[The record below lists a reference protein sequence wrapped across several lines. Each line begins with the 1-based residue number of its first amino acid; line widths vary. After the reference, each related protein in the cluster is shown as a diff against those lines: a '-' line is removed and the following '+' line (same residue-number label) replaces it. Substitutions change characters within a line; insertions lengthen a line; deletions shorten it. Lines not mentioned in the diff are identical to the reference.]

1 MAPKRSMGVPP
12 PPPPSVPAGRLL
24 SRQQSVGKL
33 KKSSIMSSL
42 FRELKTKLEG
52 SRLQFKLSSRTKKQF
67 VGSAGGKEGLAA
79 FLRELTK
86 RSPFFQQIEEDAKN
100 HAKTI
105 LELKAAIN
113 CFQTKDMTELIKF
126 QQHMEAIL
134 EVLTDENQVLA
145 KFEDFPIKKLET
157 IRAAA
162 ALYSK
167 SNLVVSNLKNWE
179 VKSPAAQL
187 LNKFDC
193 YFTKVKEELDAFE
206 RTKDEESRNF
216 KSHGIDF
223 DFNIFVTI
231 KELMVDVS
239 SNCMELVLKEWRE
252 TKGAN
257 DAEKKANQNLLWRA
271 FKLAFRVYS
280 FAGGSVLTS
289 WLKNWLMKFCVLLLH
304 LPSPKQ
310 IPQYSIFN
318 LSFFTNY

>member
-1 MAPKRSMGVPP
+1 MAPKRSIGVPP

-52 SRLQFKLSSRTKKQF
+52 SRLQIKLSSRTKKQF
-67 VGSAGGKEGLAA
+67 GGSAGGKEGLAA

-86 RSPFFQQIEEDAKN
+86 RSPFFQKIEEDAQN

-113 CFQTKDMTELIKF
+113 SFQTKDMTELIKF

-239 SNCMELVLKEWRE
+239 SNCMELVLKEWGE

-257 DAEKKANQNLLWRA
+257 DAEKKANKNLLWRA

-280 FAGGSVLTS
+280 FAGGNDERADKLAKELANEVLCGS
-289 WLKNWLMKFCVLLLH
+289 S
-304 LPSPKQ
+304 SPPK
-310 IPQYSIFN
+310 P
-318 LSFFTNY
+318 

>member
-1 MAPKRSMGVPP
+1 MAPKRGMGVPP
-12 PPPPSVPAGRLL
+12 PLPPSVPAGRLL
-24 SRQQSVGKL
+24 SRQQS
-33 KKSSIMSSL
+33 
-42 FRELKTKLEG
+42 
-52 SRLQFKLSSRTKKQF
+52 LSSRTKKQF
-67 VGSAGGKEGLAA
+67 GGSAGGKEGLAA

-113 CFQTKDMTELIKF
+113 SFRTKDMTELIKF
-126 QQHMEAIL
+126 QQYMEAIL

-239 SNCMELVLKEWRE
+239 SNCMELVLKEWGE

-257 DAEKKANQNLLWRA
+257 DAEKKANKNLLWRT

-280 FAGGSVLTS
+280 FAGGNDERADKLAKELANEVLCGS
-289 WLKNWLMKFCVLLLH
+289 
-304 LPSPKQ
+304 S
-310 IPQYSIFN
+310 
-318 LSFFTNY
+318 

>member
-1 MAPKRSMGVPP
+1 MAPKRSIGVPP

-52 SRLQFKLSSRTKKQF
+52 SRLQIKLSSRTKKQF
-67 VGSAGGKEGLAA
+67 GGSAGGKEGLAA

-86 RSPFFQQIEEDAKN
+86 RSPFFQQIEEDAQN

-113 CFQTKDMTELIKF
+113 SFQTKDMSELIKF

-179 VKSPAAQL
+179 VKSPATQL

-239 SNCMELVLKEWRE
+239 SNCMELVLKEWGE

-257 DAEKKANQNLLWRA
+257 DAEKKANKNLLWRA

-280 FAGGSVLTS
+280 FAGGNDERADKLAKELANEVLCGS
-289 WLKNWLMKFCVLLLH
+289 S
-304 LPSPKQ
+304 SPPK
-310 IPQYSIFN
+310 P
-318 LSFFTNY
+318 